1 MENSLTLYKCFFEIG
16 NEMGGDSLTKFD
28 NVSCISSRIFFL
40 ILGRWNAHIMI
51 TTRII
56 SMYINMQND
65 KIRHLV
71 GQ

>member
-1 MENSLTLYKCFFEIG
+1 MV
-16 NEMGGDSLTKFD
+16 GDSLTKFD
-28 NVSCISSRIFFL
+28 NVSCISSRISFL